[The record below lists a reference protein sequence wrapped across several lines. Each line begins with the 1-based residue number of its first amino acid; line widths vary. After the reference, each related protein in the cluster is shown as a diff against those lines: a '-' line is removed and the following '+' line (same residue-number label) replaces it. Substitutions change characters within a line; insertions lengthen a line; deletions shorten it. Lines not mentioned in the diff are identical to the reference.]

1 MPATKRIALTIGL
14 LVGALSLA
22 GCGTMYE
29 DLVSVKMRPRAYKP
43 QPQTSKHKEN
53 YLQFLGKGKTA
64 PRFGFLRSGY
74 ELFAPWRVGL
84 RMGGF
89 EQKALQYSL
98 NQQGCIEFDV
108 PNSNPLQFAA
118 FCGFKNSLGGDWSL
132 TVGYNLGGSSGQS
145 PFVDFNG
152 AGDRIKMKVEA
163 DAMSMIR
170 FYAKPEAVIDW
181 TLVYGLDAAALGLDL
196 TQDSLLPAVGGS
208 SLNNKGEMGFASF
221 WGSTAP
227 RPNATDEEMVLDS
240 TMEGIK
246 LNLKAVQRLDNLVPD
261 DVNAL
266 DHLNEA
272 KLSYQSAYDRIV
284 ADLPDTKEN
293 GKALNFLGKA
303 IQFSDK
309 AIEKTQDEKWKPAMG
324 QSKKAAKSGGKAADI
339 YFKLDLDF

>member
-1 MPATKRIALTIGL
+1 MPAITRIALTIGL

-22 GCGTMYE
+22 GCGTFYG

-43 QPQTSKHKEN
+43 EPQTSKHKEN
-53 YLQFLGKGKTA
+53 YLQILGKGKTA
-64 PRFGFLRSGY
+64 PRYGFVRSGY
-74 ELFAPWRVGL
+74 ELFAPWKVGF

-89 EQKALQYSL
+89 DPKALEYSL
-98 NQQGCIEFDV
+98 NQQGCVEFDV

-118 FCGFKNSLGGDWSL
+118 FCGFKTSLGGDWSL

-152 AGDRIKMKVEA
+152 AGDRIKMKAEA
-163 DAMSMIR
+163 DDLSMIR

-181 TLVYGLDAAALGLDL
+181 TLVYGLDAAALGYDL

-208 SLNNKGEMGFASF
+208 SLNDKGEMGFASF
-221 WGSTAP
+221 WGNTAP

-240 TMEGIK
+240 TMEGIR
-246 LNLKAVQRLDNLVPD
+246 LNLKVVQRLDNLVPD

-272 KLSYQSAYDRIV
+272 KLSYQSAYDRIL

-293 GKALNFLGKA
+293 GKALKFLGKA
-303 IQFSDK
+303 IRSSDK
-309 AIEKTQDEKWKPAMG
+309 AIEKTQDGKWKSASG

-339 YFKLDLDF
+339 YFKLDLKF

>member
-1 MPATKRIALTIGL
+1 MPAITRIALTIGL

-22 GCGTMYE
+22 GCGTMYQ
-29 DLVSVKMRPRAYKP
+29 DLVSVKMKPRAYKP
-43 QPQTSKHKEN
+43 QPLTSKHKEN
-53 YLQFLGKGKTA
+53 YLQILGKGKNP
-64 PRFGFLRSGY
+64 PRLGFARVGY
-74 ELFAPWRVGL
+74 ELFAPWSVGF

-89 EQKALQYSL
+89 EAKLLEYSL
-98 NQQGCIEFDV
+98 NQQGCVEFDV
-108 PNSNPLQFAA
+108 PSSDPLQYAA
-118 FCGFKNSLGGDWSL
+118 FCGFKTSLAGDWSM

-163 DAMSMIR
+163 DDLSVIR

-196 TQDSLLPAVGGS
+196 TQDSLLPAVGGA

-221 WGSTAP
+221 WGNTAP

-246 LNLKAVQRLDNLVPD
+246 LNLKVVQRLDNLVPD

-272 KLSYQSAYDRIV
+272 KLSYQSAYDGIMLN
-284 ADLPDTKEN
+284 LPDTKEN
-293 GKALNFLGKA
+293 GKALKFLGKA
-303 IQFSDK
+303 IQFTDD
-309 AIEKTQDEKWKPAMG
+309 ALDKTQDENWNSAMSR
-324 QSKKAAKSGGKAADI
+324 SKKAAKSGGKAADI
-339 YFKLDLDF
+339 YMKLDLDF